1 MQQYRQ
7 QFSSMGC
14 PCEIRLYAKRPSSAR
29 HAIDAAIAEIDR
41 LDRKYSLYRDD
52 SLLAQINC
60 SAGSGQ
66 RITVDEETAG
76 LLEYADQEYQLSGG
90 LFDIT
95 VGALWR
101 LWDFRAVSL
110 PHSAAIAAAL
120 RVTGWHKVYWQRT
133 FLCLPI
139 DGSALDFGG
148 IAKEYAADRAAV
160 ILREHDIRHGLVDLG
175 GDLSV
180 AGPHPDGRGWA
191 VGIKDPASRGTAIA
205 VIDIRSGGLATS
217 GDYERCCEIDGLR
230 YGHILNPK
238 TGWPVQG
245 YASISVQASSCL
257 AAGAIST
264 VAMLKGK
271 PGGHGFLS
279 DTDQP
284 FLSIDYQ
291 GQVTTQQTEP
301 AKHDRVNPKKRILF
315 YTSST
320 HKNLEET
327 Q

>member
-14 PCEIRLYAKRPSSAR
+14 PCEIRLYAKRPASAR
-29 HAIDAAIAEIDR
+29 HAIEAAIAEIER

-52 SLLAQINC
+52 SLLVQINC
-60 SAGSGQ
+60 SAGTGQ

-76 LLEYADQEYQLSGG
+76 LLEYADQEYQLSDGM
-90 LFDIT
+90 FDIT
-95 VGALWR
+95 TGALWR
-101 LWDFRAVSL
+101 VWDFHAASL
-110 PHSAAIAAAL
+110 PDTAAISAAL
-120 RVTGWHKVYWQRT
+120 SVTGWHKVYWQRP

-139 DGSALDFGG
+139 EGSALDFGG
-148 IAKEYAADRAAV
+148 IAKEYAADRAV
-160 ILREHDIRHGLVDLG
+160 VVLREHDIQHGLVDLG

-180 AGPHPDGRGWA
+180 VGPHPDGRGWSA
-191 VGIKDPASRGTAIA
+191 GIKDPASPEKAIA
-205 VIDIRSGGLATS
+205 VIDIRAGGLATS
-217 GDYERCCEIDGLR
+217 GDYERCLEIDGLR

-271 PGGHGFLS
+271 PGGYGFLR
-279 DTDQP
+279 DTGLA
-284 FLSIDYQ
+284 FLSIDHH
-291 GQVTTQQTEP
+291 GQVSVLQTEP
-301 AKHDRVNPKKRILF
+301 ANHGLANTDIPPPEK
-315 YTSST
+315 YATC
-320 HKNLEET
+320 
-327 Q
+327 